1 MGRRCAH
8 AWTIGQ
14 VVASRIG
21 ERFHAIAPT
30 RRPRRPSLLLG
41 GWTREQGT
49 SGAEIRATAFWG
61 DAHGPAAAR
70 RSDADASCRPDACKW
85 DRPDTIRVNGS
96 AGKPM

>member
-41 GWTREQGT
+41 DWTREQGT

-61 DAHGPAAAR
+61 THTAR
-70 RSDADASCRPDACKW
+70 RRRDARMRTPPVAPTLAGGIAPTR
-85 DRPDTIRVNGS
+85 S
-96 AGKPM
+96 A